1 MRGYVTQ
8 KKTNLKW
15 YPVIYLG
22 RNELTNKREYK
33 WGEGCNTKRQAESG
47 LIDLLSLYKTDRK
60 EVNVN
65 KNRDYRT
72 LNEVLEEWKPIC
84 KGEDL
89 YTSEESYNTAIG
101 YVKNHVASALG
112 EARIERIEQKHI
124 KQVFAMMKN
133 KRKDGE
139 GKPLSNAT
147 KKKIMGTLNHLFE
160 YAIMCGWCESNPCV
174 GVKIKTPDIPPKT
187 IWLVDDIDYFLDWVY
202 EHKEY
207 HYYLAF
213 LILATTAMRRGEVTE
228 LRYQDL
234 GQEGKLTI
242 SRATTTGRQ
251 VKDIKTGSKGRRSIV
266 IFNITE
272 EAIEQQKERQIAIA
286 KKYKNKSGIQGGPKP
301 WDFIITDEH
310 NYPVNLQY
318 LTKEFKACIEEINAT
333 EDHFLVPMPLKNLR
347 HSFATNGL
355 SNGVNVPDMQAQLG
369 HSRASTTQNS
379 YNQYQESMQKANR
392 DKMEKLYFGKRQENR
407 QENKDGKEEIKKA

>member
-8 KKTNLKW
+8 KKTNLKY

-33 WGEGCNTKRQAESG
+33 WGEGFNTKRQAEAG
-47 LIDLLSLYKTDRK
+47 LIDLLALYKTDRS
-60 EVNVN
+60 EVAVN
-65 KNRDYRT
+65 RYKDYRT
-72 LNEVLEEWKPIC
+72 LSEAFEEWKPIC
-84 KGEDL
+84 RGENIYGSD
-89 YTSEESYNTAIG
+89 ESYNTAIG
-101 YVKNHVASALG
+101 YIENHIISVLG
-112 EARIERIEQKHI
+112 DARIERIEQKHL

-147 KKKIMGTLNHLFE
+147 KKKILGTLNHLYE
-160 YAIMCGWCESNPCV
+160 YAIMCGWCETNPCK
-174 GVKIKTPDIPPKT
+174 GIKIKTPDIPAKA
-187 IWLVDDIDYFLDWVY
+187 IWLVEDIDFFLQWVY
-202 EHKEY
+202 EHRAY

-234 GQEGKLTI
+234 GKDGKLTI
-242 SRATTTGRQ
+242 SRATTTHRQ

-266 IFNITE
+266 IFSITE
-272 EAIEQQKERQIAIA
+272 NAIDEQRKRQIAIA
-286 KKYKNKSGIQGGPKP
+286 KKYLNKSGIQGAPKP

-318 LTKEFKACIEEINAT
+318 LSKEFKKCIEEVNTTT
-333 EDHFLVPMPLKNLR
+333 EHTLIPMPLKNLR

-392 DKMEKLYFGKRQENR
+392 DKMEKLYFGKRQEKR
-407 QENKDGKEEIKKA
+407 QENIK